1 MYCYHIRPNIHPSVD
16 NEDVRHI
23 YNRDFLDSSKMRK
36 SFIICRDNRGVYLFF
51 SIYINIY
58 CIIYRWDSTLIRY
71 AFLHALLF
79 SFEAIT
85 EVEL

>member
-1 MYCYHIRPNIHPSVD
+1 
-16 NEDVRHI
+16 
-23 YNRDFLDSSKMRK
+23 MRK
-36 SFIICRDNRGVYLFF
+36 SFIIFRDNRVCIF
-51 SIYINIY
+51 SLYINIY
-58 CIIYRWDSTLIRY
+58 CIIYRWDSTLLRY